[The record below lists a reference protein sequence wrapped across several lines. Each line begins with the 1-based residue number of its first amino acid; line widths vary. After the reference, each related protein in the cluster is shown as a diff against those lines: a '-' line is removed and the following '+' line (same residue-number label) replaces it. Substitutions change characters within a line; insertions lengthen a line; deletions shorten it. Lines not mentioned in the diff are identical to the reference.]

1 MHFCEV
7 LVHWFG
13 KEVADIMSL
22 AYLFPYVCG
31 RNVNLRHIHH
41 CDIGMT
47 GKFAV
52 GVSGTGIDINLVM
65 LKDKFP
71 IAPTL
76 KGFEVVGAHDKTELF
91 VAVLVAQM
99 GKGEDCVG
107 RYRQVKLHI
116 AGTHTVVVVYGQAH
130 NLQPLLVGKEAFA
143 LLKGIL
149 GRDNIPHLVQI
160 AMGKHSIANNEVPD
174 MDGVERTEE
183 KPYFTQRGKGIERL
197 DY

>member
-1 MHFCEV
+1 MIVSLWVFIICFSRLLFLVKVHFSEV
-7 LVHWFG
+7 LIHWFG

-22 AYLFPYVCG
+22 AYLFPYISG

-41 CDIGMT
+41 RNIGMT

-76 KGFEVVGAHDKTELF
+76 KGFEVVGAHDETELF

-99 GKGEDCVG
+99 GKGEDCV
-107 RYRQVKLHI
+107 
-116 AGTHTVVVVYGQAH
+116 
-130 NLQPLLVGKEAFA
+130 
-143 LLKGIL
+143 
-149 GRDNIPHLVQI
+149 
-160 AMGKHSIANNEVPD
+160 
-174 MDGVERTEE
+174 
-183 KPYFTQRGKGIERL
+183 
-197 DY
+197 